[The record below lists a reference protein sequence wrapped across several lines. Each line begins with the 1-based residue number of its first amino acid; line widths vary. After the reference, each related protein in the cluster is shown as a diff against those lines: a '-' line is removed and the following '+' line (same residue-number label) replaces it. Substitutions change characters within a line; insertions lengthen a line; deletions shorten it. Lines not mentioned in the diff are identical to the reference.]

1 MNSPTTISI
10 PGFGALLAA
19 LALSMTVTAQ
29 EPPLTA
35 RSVFHLE
42 GELSKEPASMTRYVT
57 QEPRFRTAD
66 AVAELAKVFDLEGKV
81 EERERKFL
89 VKNDLRVL
97 ELFRDK
103 GTGYIR
109 YSDNAELGAE
119 KAASALPEPDEAVA
133 KSGELLKANGLL
145 PENAVLLGTRY
156 AEFELTGNKGE
167 AMAAGNSS
175 IAAIYGFELDG
186 RPVLGP
192 GAKAGVVFGNDAKV
206 IGASLIWRPVEP
218 EGEMEIISP
227 AEAFER
233 FEGHLALEYKL
244 DGARVQVH
252 KQGDEVRVYSRQG
265 NEVTAAVPEIGRDV
279 PVGIG
284 FQGLDVVLEVH
295 VHAVLRHSRAER
307 FDAVLAD
314 EPDAGLGK
322 R

>member
-1 MNSPTTISI
+1 
-10 PGFGALLAA
+10 
-19 LALSMTVTAQ
+19 
-29 EPPLTA
+29 
-35 RSVFHLE
+35 
-42 GELSKEPASMTRYVT
+42 MTRYVT

-233 FEGHLALEYKL
+233 FKQSWPPEKVEDATIVTDVYLEEIDTAFYAAPGMYEQEMLEPVYAFSGHAELKGKSGESEIREKEQFRILIPATQ
-244 DGARVQVH
+244 DADRQPVTTTGP
-252 KQGDEVRVYSRQG
+252 VR
-265 NEVTAAVPEIGRDV
+265 P
-279 PVGIG
+279 
-284 FQGLDVVLEVH
+284 F
-295 VHAVLRHSRAER
+295 
-307 FDAVLAD
+307 
-314 EPDAGLGK
+314 K
-322 R
+322 